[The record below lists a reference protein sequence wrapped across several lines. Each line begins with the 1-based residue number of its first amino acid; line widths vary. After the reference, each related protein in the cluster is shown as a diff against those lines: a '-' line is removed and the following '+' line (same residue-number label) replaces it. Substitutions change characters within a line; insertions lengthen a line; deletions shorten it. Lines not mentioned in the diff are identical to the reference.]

1 MEDSLLSQNAILVI
15 ESIRLKMLFQSVW
28 RKLRILCLMQDIFYD
43 FLEYKKA
50 SILRIFKVLVLTRER
65 K

>member
-15 ESIRLKMLFQSVW
+15 ESISLKMLFQSVW